1 MFHRNCFSEL
11 QKRSVY
17 EKVFRAD
24 NRLAAVYPDAG
35 HDFPAEIRNQTYRFL
50 DRRLR

>member
-1 MFHRNCFSEL
+1 VRDCVDAA
-11 QKRSVY
+11 KTVY
-17 EKVFRAD
+17 EKIFRAD

-35 HDFPAEIRNQTYRFL
+35 HDFPAEIRNQAYRFL